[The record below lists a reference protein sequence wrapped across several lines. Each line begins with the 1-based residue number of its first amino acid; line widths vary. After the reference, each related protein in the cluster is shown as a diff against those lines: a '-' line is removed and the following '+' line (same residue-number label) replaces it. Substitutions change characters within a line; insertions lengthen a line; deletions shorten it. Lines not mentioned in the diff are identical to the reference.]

1 MRSSSWACLVI
12 FWLPRLCETIIF
24 ANCRYMISLSISF
37 VSVGWFSNAWLYWT
51 ASVMNNYDPIRYG
64 DYKINL
70 FAKILKIF
78 DNFKRNNFLTGKK
91 LLQKLL
97 QIELIDQNLKVS
109 SLNNLSL
116 YRGCGGI
123 INWLNTNYWT
133 TEKTT
138 CASDNEWRC
147 GRKVRVEKWNEYSA
161 RSLLSSSF
169 LLKQW

>member
-1 MRSSSWACLVI
+1 
-12 FWLPRLCETIIF
+12 
-24 ANCRYMISLSISF
+24 
-37 VSVGWFSNAWLYWT
+37 
-51 ASVMNNYDPIRYG
+51 MNNYDPIRYG

-91 LLQKLL
+91 LLQRLL

-123 INWLNTNYWT
+123 IN
-133 TEKTT
+133 
-138 CASDNEWRC
+138 
-147 GRKVRVEKWNEYSA
+147 
-161 RSLLSSSF
+161 
-169 LLKQW
+169 